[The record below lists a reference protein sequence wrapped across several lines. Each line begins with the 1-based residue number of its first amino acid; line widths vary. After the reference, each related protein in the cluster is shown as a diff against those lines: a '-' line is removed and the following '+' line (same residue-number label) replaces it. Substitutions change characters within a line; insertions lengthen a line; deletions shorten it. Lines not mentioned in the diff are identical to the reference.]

1 MILVPAPMKMVLAVA
16 SGGSLLV
23 GQADGANDAYLHAK
37 DLTVSGVL
45 LAAVVFLYRELDRL
59 RKADAEA
66 RVEQQKFVV
75 AQTESIQRAT
85 DAQRVALEHV
95 GTALASLTIAAGEQ
109 SETYKRH
116 IDALVKTASKG

>member
-1 MILVPAPMKMVLAVA
+1 MKMILAVA

-23 GQADGANDAYLHAK
+23 GQTDGVSEAYLHAK

-45 LAAVVFLYRELDRL
+45 LGAVIFLYRELDRL

-66 RVEQQKFVV
+66 RVAQQAFVV

-116 IDALVKTASKG
+116 IDALVKTASK